1 MPLLK
6 IQTSV
11 TVPPPRKAQL
21 LAEGSRLLAEITG
34 KPEKYVMVTL
44 EAADVL
50 MAGAAGPAAFL
61 DVRGIGGLTKA
72 VNGKLTKAFCD
83 LLQRELAI
91 DPARVYVT
99 FTDVAAP
106 NWGCNGTTFG

>member
-6 IQTSV
+6 IQTAV
-11 TVPPPRKAQL
+11 TVPPGKKTVL
-21 LAEGSRLLAEITG
+21 LTESSRLLAEITG

-44 EAADVL
+44 EAGDFL

-61 DVRGIGGLTKA
+61 DVRGIGGLNKA

-83 LLQRELAI
+83 LLEVNSPQCINRDCPLRVEEHQRMKEPHRDL
-91 DPARVYVT
+91 
-99 FTDVAAP
+99 
-106 NWGCNGTTFG
+106 